1 MIGKS
6 ATRTHVNFRL
16 TVHERQANVDDMTM
30 DDSEFADL
38 IARAVARLDPSLERR
53 LDTDAQAHLDLV
65 LLTRR
70 AHDQTSQ
77 LLNAAVSSARA
88 AGWSWEAI
96 GTALGMSRQA
106 AQQRFGHKVP
116 VAEDN
121 AEHRQLV
128 GLTAFSEMDQ
138 LEEWG
143 RHGWHSVG
151 YGPLFHDVE
160 KSPVQWE
167 HKRAVIGSRK
177 AKDLEAE
184 GWQRI
189 GSSWFPWVYLKRPL
203 DVPALPGEPA

>member
-1 MIGKS
+1 MTI
-6 ATRTHVNFRL
+6 
-16 TVHERQANVDDMTM
+16 DDA
-30 DDSEFADL
+30 EFDDL

-53 LDTDAQAHLDLV
+53 LDTDPQAHLDLV
-65 LLTRR
+65 LVARR
-70 AHDQTSQ
+70 AHDQTNK
-77 LLNAAVSSARA
+77 LLHGAVTSARA

-106 AQQRFGHKVP
+106 AQQRFGHRP
-116 VAEDN
+116 AAIPGT

-167 HKRAVIGSRK
+167 HRRAVIGSRK
-177 AKDLEAE
+177 ARDLEAA
-184 GWQRI
+184 GWERI
-189 GSSWFPWVYLKRPL
+189 GTMWFPWVYLKRPL
-203 DVPALPGEPA
+203 DKPAVPGEPGS

>member
-1 MIGKS
+1 MTI
-6 ATRTHVNFRL
+6 
-16 TVHERQANVDDMTM
+16 DDA
-30 DDSEFADL
+30 EFDDL

-53 LDTDAQAHLDLV
+53 LDTEPQAHLDLV
-65 LLTRR
+65 LVARR
-70 AHDQTSQ
+70 AHDQTNK
-77 LLNAAVSSARA
+77 LLHGAVTSARA

-96 GTALGMSRQA
+96 GSALGMSRQA
-106 AQQRFGHKVP
+106 AQQRFGRKPAVIP
-116 VAEDN
+116 GT

-167 HKRAVIGSRK
+167 HRRAVIGSRK
-177 AKDLEAE
+177 ARDLEAD
-184 GWQRI
+184 GWERI
-189 GSSWFPWVYLKRPL
+189 GTMWFPWVYLKRPL
-203 DVPALPGEPA
+203 DVPAVPGEPGS